1 MNEEAWDRLL
11 KICTS
16 GRDDTGSNQYK
27 YPYEPT
33 PYSVLERLGNSG
45 EIGKKNTLL
54 DYGCGKGRVDFF
66 LSYQTGCRSMG
77 MEYNERIYQMALK
90 NKEKSVSGRKVRF
103 ELADASVY
111 QVPAEIDRCFFFNP
125 FCVEILK
132 KAMARI
138 LESYYENPREI
149 RLYFYYPSEEYVR
162 YLTDLY
168 ELDARG
174 MISCRDL
181 FPGENE
187 REKILIFSVGE
198 SK

>member
-1 MNEEAWDRLL
+1 MKEDSWDRLL
-11 KICTS
+11 RIRTS

-45 EIGKKNTLL
+45 EIGRKNTLL

-111 QVPAEIDRCFFFNP
+111 QVPAEIDRYFFFNP

-138 LESYYENPREI
+138 RESYYENPREI

-162 YLTDLY
+162 YLTDLE

>member
-1 MNEEAWDRLL
+1 ML
-11 KICTS
+11 
-16 GRDDTGSNQYK
+16 
-27 YPYEPT
+27 
-33 PYSVLERLGNSG
+33 
-45 EIGKKNTLL
+45 
-54 DYGCGKGRVDFF
+54 
-66 LSYQTGCRSMG
+66 
-77 MEYNERIYQMALK
+77 
-90 NKEKSVSGRKVRF
+90 
-103 ELADASVY
+103 
-111 QVPAEIDRCFFFNP
+111 FFNP

>member
-138 LESYYENPREI
+138 LESYYENLREI

-162 YLTDLY
+162 YLTDLD

>member
-11 KICTS
+11 KIHTS

-162 YLTDLY
+162 YLTDLD
-168 ELDARG
+168 ELDAGG
-174 MISCRDL
+174 MISCIDL